1 MKDPFEK
8 LKEQLALQ
16 EWPAVYLFKFIVE
29 NSKEKLAMTTALFDS
44 TAEIGFHTSSNKKY
58 VSISAKELMMDV
70 ESVIKKYEKAA
81 LIEGI
86 ISL

>member
-1 MKDPFEK
+1 MEDGFEK
-8 LKEQLALQ
+8 LREQLVLQ
-16 EWPAVYLFKFIVE
+16 EWPSVYLFKFIVE
-29 NSKEKLAMTTALFDS
+29 NSKENLAKATALFDS
-44 TAEIGFHTSSNKKY
+44 TAEIVFHTSSSDKY
-58 VSISAKELMMDV
+58 VSISAKELMIDV